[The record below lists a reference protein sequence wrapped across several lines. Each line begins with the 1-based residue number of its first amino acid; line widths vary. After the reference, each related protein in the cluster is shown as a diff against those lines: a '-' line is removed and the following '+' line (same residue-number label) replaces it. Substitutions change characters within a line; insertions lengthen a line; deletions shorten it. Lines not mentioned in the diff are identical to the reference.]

1 MKKFIL
7 SLLAIGLFS
16 FVYSQEAKLEELS
29 EVVVEAVNYKYL
41 NTTDNK
47 VAAVPVKM
55 LERKAAAYDVTTKDY
70 YQDNYDYYSV
80 SFVIPDGKLVA
91 VYGPDGKI
99 LRTIEKFNNVQL
111 PDAVRAALQ
120 DRFPGWEIIKDVYR
134 IRYEDRK
141 GALKN
146 YKVKLQNGDK
156 TMRVMMS
163 EEGEFL

>member
-1 MKKFIL
+1 MKTLII
-7 SLLAIGLFS
+7 SLLAIGITGLA
-16 FVYSQEAKLEELS
+16 YSQEAKLEELS

-41 NTTDNK
+41 STTDNK
-47 VAAVPVKM
+47 EAAVPVKM

-91 VYGPDGKI
+91 VYDPDGKI
-99 LRTIEKFNNVQL
+99 LRTIEKFKDIQL
-111 PDAVRAALQ
+111 PDAVSKALQ
-120 DRFPGWEIIKDVYR
+120 DRFPNWEIVQDVYR

-146 YKVKLQNGDK
+146 YKIKLQNGEK
-156 TMRVMMS
+156 TMKVMMS

>member
-111 PDAVRAALQ
+111 PDAVRAALH
-120 DRFPGWEIIKDVYR
+120 DRFPGWEIVKDVYR
-134 IRYEDRK
+134 IRYEERK

>member
-1 MKKFIL
+1 MKTLII
-7 SLLAIGLFS
+7 SLLAIGITGIA
-16 FVYSQEAKLEELS
+16 YAQEAKLEELS

-41 NTTDNK
+41 STTDNK
-47 VAAVPVKM
+47 EAAVPVKM

-91 VYGPDGKI
+91 VYDPDGKI
-99 LRTIEKFNNVQL
+99 LRTIEKFKDIQL
-111 PDAVRAALQ
+111 PDAVSKALQ
-120 DRFPGWEIIKDVYR
+120 DRFPNWEIVQDVYR

-146 YKVKLQNGDK
+146 YKIKLQNGEK
-156 TMRVMMS
+156 TMKVMMS